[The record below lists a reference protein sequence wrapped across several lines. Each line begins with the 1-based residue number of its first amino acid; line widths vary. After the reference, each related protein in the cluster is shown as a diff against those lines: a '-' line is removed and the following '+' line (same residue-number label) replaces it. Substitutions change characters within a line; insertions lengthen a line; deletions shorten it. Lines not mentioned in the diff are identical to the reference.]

1 MAIILTIGFL
11 AGTIDNEVNAMIF
24 GLFVGLIL
32 GILENPLV
40 EFIYGKFVA
49 RFYEG
54 FIGSHLIILVILGVI
69 VESLFLFPKQSLRH
83 AVGEEHLGI
92 GEVKKFIGLGQHA
105 LRKGFLGL
113 LEAEIGKTFAHFA
126 LHVFQVAA
134 PHRAERGHHIFVV
147 TLLGREN
154 LLFK

>member
-1 MAIILTIGFL
+1 
-11 AGTIDNEVNAMIF
+11 MIF

-69 VESLFLFPKQSLRH
+69 VAYISNMFLKETIEDVISKLK
-83 AVGEEHLGI
+83 AML
-92 GEVKKFIGLGQHA
+92 
-105 LRKGFLGL
+105 
-113 LEAEIGKTFAHFA
+113 
-126 LHVFQVAA
+126 
-134 PHRAERGHHIFVV
+134 
-147 TLLGREN
+147 
-154 LLFK
+154 